1 MSWFKEN
8 KFLGGLLVVT
18 ILLAAIIIF
27 LGMQAGTSLEEI
39 QEQVAAK
46 EATLKKD
53 KSLNPYPNP
62 DNAMAKEASLKEVIT
77 KGKEA
82 REKLLAFRPEKM
94 ENISG
99 KDFATKLTDTVN
111 KVIELFP
118 GEKAIPS
125 GFHLGFKKYK
135 GSQPKAEA
143 TGVLNYQL
151 DGMEYLLTQASEAGV
166 KQIENLVREPLPQED
181 GYGWP
186 GTKNEKP
193 QPRGGGRARRSAPGG
208 VPSPKFEKLPAI
220 AHRMPVEFTFKASE
234 PVVRDFFKRIGNS
247 DEYFF
252 ETRVARVL
260 NPVGIPSA
268 GKAASSEKESGGG
281 GGGAFGNI
289 EIEGEETVED
299 EPVESVKVLDKVSGG
314 EELTVYL
321 RADLLLFD
329 EEENLPELK

>member
-18 ILLAAIIIF
+18 VLLAAIIISF
-27 LGMQAGTSLEEI
+27 GMKAGTSLEEV
-39 QEQVAAK
+39 QQQVATK
-46 EATLKKD
+46 KATLKKD

-62 DNAMAKEASLKEVIT
+62 KNAKAKEASLKEVLA

-82 REKLLAFRPEKM
+82 REKLLAFIPEKT

-99 KDFATKLTDTVN
+99 KDFATKLTDTVSRVSN
-111 KVIELFP
+111 LFQ

-125 GFHLGFKKYK
+125 GFYLGFKKYR

-151 DGMEYLLTQASEAGV
+151 DAMEYLLTQASEAGV
-166 KQIENLVREPLPQED
+166 KQIENLVRESLPQED

-186 GTKNEKP
+186 GTKNAKR
-193 QPRGGGRARRSAPGG
+193 QSRGSGRPKRPAPGA
-208 VPSPKFEKLPAI
+208 VRPPKFEKLPYI
-220 AHRMPVEFTFKASE
+220 AHRMPVEFTFKAPE
-234 PVVRDFFKRIGNS
+234 PVLREFLKRIGNS

-252 ETRVARVL
+252 ETRIARVL
-260 NPVGIPSA
+260 NPASIPSA
-268 GKAASSEKESGGG
+268 GKGASSEKESGDG
-281 GGGAFGNI
+281 GGGAFGAI
-289 EIEGEETVED
+289 EIEGEETAEE

-321 RADLLLFD
+321 RADLLLFI

>member
-27 LGMQAGTSLEEI
+27 LGMKAGTNLEEV
-39 QEQVAAK
+39 QQQVTTK
-46 EATLKKD
+46 EAALKKD
-53 KSLNPYPNP
+53 LSLNPYPTAQ
-62 DNAMAKEASLKEVIT
+62 NAKDKEASLKVVLAKAT
-77 KGKEA
+77 EA
-82 REKLLAFRPEKM
+82 RERLLAFRPEKM
-94 ENISG
+94 ENTSG
-99 KDFATKLTDTVN
+99 KDFATKLTDSVTRVT
-111 KVIELFP
+111 ELFP

-125 GFHLGFKKYK
+125 GFYLGFKKYR

-143 TGVLNYQL
+143 TGLLSYQL

-166 KQIENLVREPLPQED
+166 KQVENLVRESLPQEG

-186 GTKNEKP
+186 GTKNAKR
-193 QPRGGGRARRSAPGG
+193 QSRGSVRAKRPAPGA
-208 VPSPKFEKLPAI
+208 VRPPKFEKLPTVAY
-220 AHRMPVEFTFKASE
+220 RMPVEFTFKAPE

-252 ETRVARVL
+252 ETRIARVL
-260 NPVGIPSA
+260 NPASIPSA
-268 GKAASSEKESGGG
+268 GKAASSEKKSGGAG
-281 GGGAFGNI
+281 AGAFGNI
-289 EIEGEETVED
+289 EIEGEETAED

-321 RADLLLFD
+321 RADLLLFI

>member
-27 LGMQAGTSLEEI
+27 LGMKAGTNLEEV
-39 QEQVAAK
+39 QQQVATK
-46 EATLKKD
+46 EAALKKD
-53 KSLNPYPNP
+53 LSLNPYPTAQ
-62 DNAMAKEASLKEVIT
+62 NAKDKEASLKVVLSKAT
-77 KGKEA
+77 EA

-99 KDFATKLTDTVN
+99 KDFATKLTDSVTRVT
-111 KVIELFP
+111 ELFP

-125 GFHLGFKKYK
+125 GFYLGFKKYR

-143 TGVLNYQL
+143 TGLLSYQL

-166 KQIENLVREPLPQED
+166 KQIENLVRESLPQED

-186 GTKNEKP
+186 GTKNAKR
-193 QPRGGGRARRSAPGG
+193 QPRVSGRSKRGAPGA
-208 VPSPKFEKLPAI
+208 VRPPKFEKLDTV
-220 AHRMPVEFTFKASE
+220 AHRMPVEFTFKAPE
-234 PVVRDFFKRIGNS
+234 PVLREFFKRIGNS

-252 ETRVARVL
+252 ETRIARVL
-260 NPVGIPSA
+260 NPASIPSA
-268 GKAASSEKESGGG
+268 GKAASSEKESGDG
-281 GGGAFGNI
+281 GGGAFGAI
-289 EIEGEETVED
+289 EIEGEETAEE

-321 RADLLLFD
+321 RADLLLFI